1 MPLTSTSLKLDPEI
15 KARVQKLAEAQRR
28 SANWIMNEAIREFV
42 SKAEARADFLRS
54 GREAWEDYKST
65 GKHVSAE
72 RADAWLARLE
82 AGELAPPPE
91 PNPKDP

>member
-1 MPLTSTSLKLDPEI
+1 MPLTSTSLKLDPDI

-42 SKAEARADFLRS
+42 SKAEAIAEMDRDMVER
-54 GREAWEDYKST
+54 WEEYQAT
-65 GKHVSAE
+65 GKYVSAE

-82 AGELAPPPE
+82 AGDLIPPPE
-91 PNPKDP
+91 PE

>member
-42 SKAEARADFLRS
+42 SKAEARAQFDRDTLAALEEYDRTGLYIS
-54 GREAWEDYKST
+54 GEKM
-65 GKHVSAE
+65 
-72 RADAWLARLE
+72 DAWLAKLE
-82 AGELAPPPE
+82 AGEDAEPPE
-91 PNPKDP
+91 PECD